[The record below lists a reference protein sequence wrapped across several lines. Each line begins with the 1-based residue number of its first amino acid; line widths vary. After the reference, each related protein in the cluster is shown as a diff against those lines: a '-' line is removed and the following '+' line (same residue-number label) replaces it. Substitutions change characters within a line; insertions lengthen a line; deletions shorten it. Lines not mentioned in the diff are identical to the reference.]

1 MFQLVSAAGNQNQ
14 GSSNNFLCAS
24 ILHGLPW
31 NNNFVPYVS
40 KPNLYVGCH
49 VCSHC
54 PDQLTSGLLC
64 SVDIQQGTRVKQ
76 AHGLI
81 RLLLLY
87 KPCLQPLGLVHC
99 ISSILLREAR
109 PHVWSSLFGSHRTA
123 FSELAI
129 RSPFWQSVEL
139 VNAHIHLRVAG
150 WS

>member
-31 NNNFVPYVS
+31 NNNFVPNVS

-64 SVDIQQGTRVKQ
+64 SVDIQQVTPVKQ

-99 ISSILLREAR
+99 IWTLGCTTVGPLHFLNSAERGPTSRLVIPVWVSSNC
-109 PHVWSSLFGSHRTA
+109 F
-123 FSELAI
+123 
-129 RSPFWQSVEL
+129 
-139 VNAHIHLRVAG
+139 
-150 WS
+150 

>member
-31 NNNFVPYVS
+31 NNNFVPNVS

-64 SVDIQQGTRVKQ
+64 SVDTASDTCQTSTWFNQASTTIQTMLAAIRVSPLHLDIRMHNCWSTAFPQ
-76 AHGLI
+76 FCWERPDLTSGHPCLGLI
-81 RLLLLY
+81 ELLLVNWQFAL
-87 KPCLQPLGLVHC
+87 CFD
-99 ISSILLREAR
+99 
-109 PHVWSSLFGSHRTA
+109 SL
-123 FSELAI
+123 
-129 RSPFWQSVEL
+129 
-139 VNAHIHLRVAG
+139 
-150 WS
+150 